1 MASIADLCWANSQDL
16 LREVDLHALYVLQ
29 FKAIGA
35 AHYRNYPYHLLVHT
49 GKITIGINLGQKSD
63 VPLEQTFFQKR
74 KPKYEQ
80 STLAIPTKSRLPSVI
95 PTADLARLLLFQGY
109 KPVSYRDQ

>member
-74 KPKYEQ
+74 NKG
-80 STLAIPTKSRLPSVI
+80 TF
-95 PTADLARLLLFQGY
+95 DNLFSEY
-109 KPVSYRDQ
+109 SSLKEPLD

>member
-16 LREVDLHALYVLQ
+16 LREVDLHVLYVLQ

-49 GKITIGINLGQKSD
+49 GKITIGINLGQESD
-63 VPLEQTFFQKR
+63 VLHGQTFFQKR
-74 KPKYEQ
+74 NKGTFYN
-80 STLAIPTKSRLPSVI
+80 
-95 PTADLARLLLFQGY
+95 LFSDY
-109 KPVSYRDQ
+109 SSLKEPLD